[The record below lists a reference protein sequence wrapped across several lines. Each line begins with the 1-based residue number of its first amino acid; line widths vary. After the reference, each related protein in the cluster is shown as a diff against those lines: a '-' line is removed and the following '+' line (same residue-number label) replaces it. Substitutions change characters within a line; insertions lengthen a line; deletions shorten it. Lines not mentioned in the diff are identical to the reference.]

1 MGQFP
6 TLDSFMSRG
15 QVWLP
20 TNNINPKSAWLF
32 ENRSGTLGTN
42 LTGSAVYV
50 GTTGTV
56 RAIVAGTVG
65 AQNTV
70 TAISLISGG
79 TGYTGAT
86 GVATTVSS
94 IVPAS
99 SGTGLTVTTVVG
111 AGLITSGTIVAA
123 GINYAVG
130 DIITITGGGGNAT
143 FRVDSVRSLEVT
155 AADAIDFVGA
165 LAGTILPV
173 VVDYLLIPGA
183 GAASNLVVGK

>member
-15 QVWLP
+15 QTWLP
-20 TNNINPKSAWLF
+20 TNTINPKSAWLF

-56 RAIVAGTVG
+56 RAIIAGTVG

-70 TAISLISGG
+70 TTISLISGG
-79 TGYTGAT
+79 TGYTAAT
-86 GVATTVSS
+86 GAATTASS

-99 SGTGLTVTTVVG
+99 SGTGLTITTTVA
-111 AGLITSGTIVAA
+111 AGVVASGTIVAA

-130 DIITITGGGGNAT
+130 DIITIAGGGGNAT
-143 FRVDSVRSLEVT
+143 FRVDSVVSLEVT

-165 LAGTILPV
+165 LSGTILPV
-173 VVDYLLIPGA
+173 VVDYVLIPAANAA
-183 GAASNLVVGK
+183 GGIVVGK

>member
-1 MGQFP
+1 
-6 TLDSFMSRG
+6 MSRG

-111 AGLITSGTIVAA
+111 AGIITSGTIVAA

>member
-111 AGLITSGTIVAA
+111 AGIITSGTIVAA

>member
-15 QVWLP
+15 QTWLP
-20 TNNINPKSAWLF
+20 TNTINPKSAWLF

-56 RAIVAGTVG
+56 RAIIAGTVG

-70 TAISLISGG
+70 TTISLISGG
-79 TGYTGAT
+79 TGYTAAT
-86 GVATTVSS
+86 GAATTASS

-99 SGTGLTVTTVVG
+99 SGTGLTTTTTVA
-111 AGLITSGTIVAA
+111 AGVVATGTIVAA

-130 DIITITGGGGNAT
+130 DIITIAGGGGNAT
-143 FRVDSVRSLEVT
+143 FRVDSVVSLEVT

-165 LAGTILPV
+165 LSGTILPV
-173 VVDYLLIPGA
+173 VVDYVLIPAANAA
-183 GAASNLVVGK
+183 GGIVVGK

>member
-15 QVWLP
+15 QTWLP
-20 TNNINPKSAWLF
+20 TNTINPKSAWLF

-56 RAIVAGTVG
+56 RAIIAGTVG

-70 TAISLISGG
+70 TTISLISGG
-79 TGYTGAT
+79 TGYTAAT
-86 GVATTVSS
+86 GVATTASS

-99 SGTGLTVTTVVG
+99 SGTGLTITTTVA
-111 AGLITSGTIVAA
+111 AGVVASGTIVAA

-130 DIITITGGGGNAT
+130 DIITIAGGGGNAT
-143 FRVDSVRSLEVT
+143 FRVDSVVSLEVT

-165 LAGTILPV
+165 LSGTILPV
-173 VVDYLLIPGA
+173 VVDYVLIPAANAA
-183 GAASNLVVGK
+183 GGIVVGK

>member
-1 MGQFP
+1 
-6 TLDSFMSRG
+6 MSRG
-15 QVWLP
+15 QTWLP
-20 TNNINPKSAWLF
+20 TNTINPKSAWLF

-56 RAIVAGTVG
+56 RAIIAGTVG

-70 TAISLISGG
+70 TTISLISGG
-79 TGYTGAT
+79 TGYTAAT
-86 GVATTVSS
+86 GAATTASS

-99 SGTGLTVTTVVG
+99 SGTGLTITTTVA
-111 AGLITSGTIVAA
+111 AGVVATGTIVAA

-130 DIITITGGGGNAT
+130 DIITIAGGGGNAT
-143 FRVDSVRSLEVT
+143 FRVDSVVSLEVT

-165 LAGTILPV
+165 LSGTILPV
-173 VVDYLLIPGA
+173 VVDYVLIPAANAA
-183 GAASNLVVGK
+183 GGIVVGK

>member
-15 QVWLP
+15 QTWLP

-56 RAIVAGTVG
+56 RAIIAGTVG

-70 TAISLISGG
+70 TTISLISGG
-79 TGYTGAT
+79 TGYTATT
-86 GVATTVSS
+86 GVATTASS

-99 SGTGLTVTTVVG
+99 SGTGLTITTTVT
-111 AGLITSGTIVAA
+111 AGVVASGTIVAA

-143 FRVDSVRSLEVT
+143 FRVDSVVSLEVT

-165 LAGTILPV
+165 LSGTILPV
-173 VVDYLLIPGA
+173 VEDYVLIPAANAA
-183 GAASNLVVGK
+183 GGIVVGK

>member
-15 QVWLP
+15 QAWLP

-56 RAIVAGTVG
+56 RAIVTGTVG

-70 TAISLISGG
+70 TDISLISGG
-79 TGYTGAT
+79 TGYTSAT

-99 SGTGLTVTTVVG
+99 GG
-111 AGLITSGTIVAA
+111 AGLTITTVAAAGIITSGAIVAA
-123 GINYAVG
+123 GIDYAVG
-130 DIITITGGGGNAT
+130 DIITIAGGGGNAT

-173 VVDYLLIPGA
+173 VVDYLLIPAA
-183 GAASNLVVGK
+183 GAAGNLVVGK

>member
-111 AGLITSGTIVAA
+111 AGIITSGTIVAA

-173 VVDYLLIPGA
+173 VVDYLLIPAA
-183 GAASNLVVGK
+183 GAAGNLVVGK

>member
-70 TAISLISGG
+70 TDISLISGG
-79 TGYTGAT
+79 TGYTSAT
-86 GVATTVSS
+86 GVATAVSS

-99 SGTGLTVTTVVG
+99 SGAGLTVTTVAA
-111 AGLITSGTIVAA
+111 AGIITSGAIVAA
-123 GINYAVG
+123 GIDYAVG
-130 DIITITGGGGNAT
+130 DIITIAGGGGNAT

-165 LAGTILPV
+165 LAGSILPV
-173 VVDYLLIPGA
+173 VVDYLLIPAA
-183 GAASNLVVGK
+183 GAAGNLVVGK

>member
-111 AGLITSGTIVAA
+111 AGIITSGTIVAA

-173 VVDYLLIPGA
+173 VVDYLLIPAA

>member
-15 QVWLP
+15 QTWLP
-20 TNNINPKSAWLF
+20 TNTINPKSAWLF

-56 RAIVAGTVG
+56 RAIIAGTVG

-70 TAISLISGG
+70 TTISLISGG
-79 TGYTGAT
+79 TGYTATT
-86 GVATTVSS
+86 GVATTASS

-99 SGTGLTVTTVVG
+99 SGTGLTITTTVT
-111 AGLITSGTIVAA
+111 AGVVASGTIVAA

-143 FRVDSVRSLEVT
+143 FRVDSVVSLEVT

-165 LAGTILPV
+165 LSGTILPV
-173 VVDYLLIPGA
+173 VVDYVLIPAANAA
-183 GAASNLVVGK
+183 GGIVVGK

>member
-56 RAIVAGTVG
+56 RAIVTGTVG

-70 TAISLISGG
+70 TDISLISGG
-79 TGYTGAT
+79 TGYTSAT

-99 SGTGLTVTTVVG
+99 SGAGLTVTTVAA
-111 AGLITSGTIVAA
+111 AGIITSGAIVAA
-123 GINYAVG
+123 GIDYAVG
-130 DIITITGGGGNAT
+130 DIITIAGGGGNAT

-165 LAGTILPV
+165 LAGSILPV
-173 VVDYLLIPGA
+173 VVDYLLIPAA
-183 GAASNLVVGK
+183 GAADNLVVGK

>member
-15 QVWLP
+15 QTWLP
-20 TNNINPKSAWLF
+20 TNTINPKSAWLF

-56 RAIVAGTVG
+56 RAIIAGTVG

-70 TAISLISGG
+70 TTISLISGG
-79 TGYTGAT
+79 TGYTAAT
-86 GVATTVSS
+86 GAATTASS

-99 SGTGLTVTTVVG
+99 SGTGLTITTTVA
-111 AGLITSGTIVAA
+111 AGVVATGTIVAA

-130 DIITITGGGGNAT
+130 DIITIAGGGGNAT
-143 FRVDSVRSLEVT
+143 FRVDSVVSLEVT

-165 LAGTILPV
+165 LSGTILPV
-173 VVDYLLIPGA
+173 VVDYVLIPAANAA
-183 GAASNLVVGK
+183 GGIVVGK

>member
-111 AGLITSGTIVAA
+111 AGIITSGTIVAA

-183 GAASNLVVGK
+183 GAAGNLVVGK